1 MTMSIDTKMVSNL
14 SFIQVLGK
22 KDIGNTQFTFALNL
36 FFFLFF
42 SFTFFSDKSYQSKED
57 F

>member
-1 MTMSIDTKMVSNL
+1 MTMSIDTKMISNL

-36 FFFLFF
+36 FFLFF